1 MTSKNQVSPVIRISR
16 GERDASARAT
26 HLKAASKKYLETT
39 IERKQ
44 MSTTT
49 NFKRIA
55 LVAVAALG
63 LGVLSSVPSNAAI
76 VGTIAV
82 TDSAT
87 STATTSLA
95 DSTTAGTLAVRW
107 LATTAGDTV
116 GVTTSLNT
124 QPSGGGS
131 PTLNFYQ
138 LDTSTSI
145 SNSTMAVNVAGNR
158 IVAAND
164 ADTATITTGSTVGYT
179 AGRFRYQ
186 LDQLP
191 LAAGTYTYTLTFTPY
206 TAAGVAETTARL
218 TRDVSV
224 VVTAPASASKVAAAA
239 NSRVRLASGLTMD
252 SETADNTSLALL
264 ATASST
270 PRASAWVK
278 LVNAAGVATAT
289 EDSLTVTI
297 DKGNI
302 GTANNAPVGK
312 NVIIDYKP
320 AVGDGG
326 LQFWVYSDGSSG
338 PATITVAT
346 KNAGSFT
353 KTLTWYGA
361 DYATITAAAYR
372 NVIGIGTE
380 ATLGAVSATAA
391 DALGS
396 SYGSATTVFAYSSD
410 TSVISNF
417 GTACTYD
424 STTKAAM
431 CPLTGVKAGTA
442 NITIRDA
449 STVALSKA
457 TSNAVAVRVSQG
469 VATSFT
475 LKTDKAT
482 YAPGEKGFLWVTVLD
497 AAGLS
502 MPVRTDAATLATG
515 GITSSVQ
522 VGSASDTTT
531 ATTFSTERSATPAS
545 NDPVKVYTFFAPVTG
560 GPIVFS
566 AKGAAGFSA
575 ASIAT
580 ATTVTAT
587 VTDSGAAA
595 LAAVTALAT
604 TVASLRTLI
613 VTLTNLV
620 LKIQKKVRA

>member
-1 MTSKNQVSPVIRISR
+1 
-16 GERDASARAT
+16 
-26 HLKAASKKYLETT
+26 
-39 IERKQ
+39 

-76 VGTIAV
+76 TGVITV
-82 TDSAT
+82 TDSGT
-87 STATTSLA
+87 TTATTSLA
-95 DSTTAGTLAVRW
+95 DSTTAGTLGVRW

-116 GVTTSLNT
+116 GVTTALNT

-131 PTLNFYQ
+131 PSLNFYPK
-138 LDTSTSI
+138 DTSTSI
-145 SNSTMAVNVAGNR
+145 SNSTMAVFTGATR
-158 IVAAND
+158 TVAAD
-164 ADTATITTGSTVGYT
+164 AQDTATVTTGSGVGYT
-179 AGRFRYQ
+179 AGNFLYQ
-186 LDQLP
+186 LDATP
-191 LAAGTYTYTLTFTPY
+191 AKAGTYTYTLTFTPY
-206 TAAGVAETTARL
+206 TGNVAETSKVVTK
-218 TRDVSV
+218 DVSI
-224 VVTAPASASKVAAAA
+224 VVTAPASASLVAAPAYSTA
-239 NSRVRLASGLTMD
+239 KLVSGTTVD
-252 SETADNTSLALL
+252 SSTAESTSVSLL
-264 ATASST
+264 ATASPT
-270 PRASAWVK
+270 ASASVWVK

-302 GTANNAPVGK
+302 GTTTSAASGK

-320 AVGDGG
+320 AVENGG
-326 LQFWVYSDGSSG
+326 LAFYVFPDGSTGS
-338 PATITVAT
+338 ATITIAT

-353 KTLTWYGA
+353 KTLTWYSA
-361 DYATITAAAYR
+361 TYATITAAVYR
-372 NVIGIGTE
+372 SVIAVGTE
-380 ATLGAVSATAA
+380 SSLGAVSATAA
-391 DALGS
+391 DASGS
-396 SYGSATTVFAYSSD
+396 SYGSAITVYAYSSD
-410 TSVISNF
+410 TSVISNN

-442 NITIRDA
+442 NITIRDK

-482 YAPGEKGFLWVTVLD
+482 YAPGEKGYLWVSVLD
-497 AAGLS
+497 AAGLA
-502 MPVRTDAATLATG
+502 MPVQTDAVILASG
-515 GITSSVQ
+515 GITSSV
-522 VGSASDTTT
+522 VTGSTSDTTT

-545 NDPVKVYTFFAPVTG
+545 NDPVKVYTFYAPVTG

-566 AKGAAGFSA
+566 AKGAAGLSA

>member
-1 MTSKNQVSPVIRISR
+1 LVSGTTVDSGTAESTSVSLL
-16 GERDASARAT
+16 GTASA
-26 HLKAASKKYLETT
+26 
-39 IERKQ
+39 
-44 MSTTT
+44 
-49 NFKRIA
+49 
-55 LVAVAALG
+55 
-63 LGVLSSVPSNAAI
+63 
-76 VGTIAV
+76 
-82 TDSAT
+82 
-87 STATTSLA
+87 
-95 DSTTAGTLAVRW
+95 
-107 LATTAGDTV
+107 
-116 GVTTSLNT
+116 
-124 QPSGGGS
+124 
-131 PTLNFYQ
+131 
-138 LDTSTSI
+138 
-145 SNSTMAVNVAGNR
+145 
-158 IVAAND
+158 
-164 ADTATITTGSTVGYT
+164 
-179 AGRFRYQ
+179 
-186 LDQLP
+186 
-191 LAAGTYTYTLTFTPY
+191 
-206 TAAGVAETTARL
+206 TARA
-218 TRDVSV
+218 SV
-224 VVTAPASASKVAAAA
+224 
-239 NSRVRLASGLTMD
+239 
-252 SETADNTSLALL
+252 
-264 ATASST
+264 
-270 PRASAWVK
+270 WVH

-302 GTANNAPVGK
+302 GTTTGAASGK

-320 AVGDGG
+320 ASSSSTGG
-326 LQFWVYSDGSSG
+326 LAFYVFSDGSTG
-338 PATITVAT
+338 PATITIAT

-372 NVIGIGTE
+372 NVIGVGAE

-391 DALGS
+391 DSAGS
-396 SYGSATTVFAYSSD
+396 SYGSAITVFAYSSD

-417 GTACTYD
+417 GTACTYN
-424 STTKAAM
+424 SITKAAM

-449 STVALSKA
+449 STVALSKT

-482 YAPGEKGFLWVTVLD
+482 YAPGEKGYLWVTVLD
-497 AAGLS
+497 AAGLA
-502 MPVRTDAATLATG
+502 MPVQTDAVILASG
-515 GITSSVQ
+515 GITSTVVTGTS
-522 VGSASDTTT
+522 SDTTT

-545 NDPVKVYTFFAPVTG
+545 NDPVKVYTFYAPVTG

-566 AKGAAGFSA
+566 AKGAASLSA